1 MPQKIRPSSLY
12 HHRGTG
18 SNLQQWASL
27 TIVKVGASDHWS
39 ICTSLLDEG
48 KSIAYKL
55 GRSDR
60 CDKNDFEFSRTFN
73 LFWLWRAVIA
83 NGDLTLK
90 IAISFFTLHKLLA
103 KFGDKSRPDPDCAC
117 KKAQFEVPHD
127 GVPKFRLILLC
138 NIPENFR
145 EELFFP
151 LGKKALDAFK
161 F

>member
-48 KSIAYKL
+48 KSIIYKL

-60 CDKNDFEFSRTFN
+60 GAKSKFEFSRTYKSFE
-73 LFWLWRAVIA
+73 LPRDVIA
-83 NGDLTLK
+83 NGDLPLK
-90 IAISFFTLHKLLA
+90 IAISFFTLHKDIA
-103 KFGDKSRPDPDCAC
+103 KYCDKSRPDPDSGC
-117 KKAQFEVPHD
+117 KKA
-127 GVPKFRLILLC
+127 
-138 NIPENFR
+138 
-145 EELFFP
+145 
-151 LGKKALDAFK
+151 
-161 F
+161 

>member
-12 HHRGTG
+12 YHRGTG

-27 TIVKVGASDHWS
+27 SLLCMKVGASDHWS
-39 ICTSLLDEG
+39 ISTSLLEEG

-55 GRSDR
+55 GKSDR

-90 IAISFFTLHKLLA
+90 TAISVFTSHKLLA
-103 KFGDKSRPDPDCAC
+103 KFGYKSRPDPDSAC
-117 KKAQFEVPHD
+117 KRPQFEVPHD
-127 GVPKFRLILLC
+127 SVRKIRLILMNNDML
-138 NIPENFR
+138 
-145 EELFFP
+145 
-151 LGKKALDAFK
+151 
-161 F
+161 